1 MDTILSK
8 IESQEDLNEYMR
20 KLPLK
25 NKCALVIDR
34 AIALC
39 SVDFVCPYKG
49 KDDYPYLGK
58 RKRECKRE
66 EILRQKRLLG

>member
-1 MDTILSK
+1 MDALLSP
-8 IESQEDLNEYMR
+8 IQSQEDLNSYMR
-20 KLPLK
+20 KLPL
-25 NKCALVIDR
+25 NKRCGLVIDR
-34 AIALC
+34 AIPLC

-66 EILRQKRLLG
+66 EILRQKKLLG

>member
-1 MDTILSK
+1 MDTILSR

-25 NKCALVIDR
+25 NRCALVLDR
-34 AIALC
+34 AIPLC